1 VSASPP
7 NTYEAPTC
15 QGTKEVRAEDA
26 VFRQEIHRQSTTLG
40 VTDLISSASF
50 AGTCLYQTPIE
61 GQAPR
66 DAASVKLQ
74 SRLGSPAPWKRYRSL
89 MPAQSKHRVCDLWRD
104 ATSWGGARGRGSTRQ
119 TRRTYQWLWGRRA
132 AGRQSKHGVAG
143 DADHSRGC
151 ARGTSIRCDWPV
163 GFIRV
168 APVGR
173 RAAPPPPIQSW

>member
-1 VSASPP
+1 MTP
-7 NTYEAPTC
+7 NPYEAPTC
-15 QGTKEVRAEDA
+15 QETKEVRAEDA

-40 VTDLISSASF
+40 VTDLISSAGF
-50 AGTCLYQTPIE
+50 AGTCPVPNTYRGSDFTRCSKREAAEPIGKPCALE
-61 GQAPR
+61 TIPFPHAG
-66 DAASVKLQ
+66 SVKASGLRPVQ
-74 SRLGSPAPWKRYRSL
+74 
-89 MPAQSKHRVCDLWRD
+89 D